1 MIRLLVVPVLSCLL
15 LAGASSPSMAQSWSK
30 KAYDATY
37 DMTAGGRTMT
47 MRMINDGQGHQRQET
62 STPQGK
68 VISILDYPNKVMWS
82 LMEAQKMAMK
92 MPLNPSAGGP
102 AINDAESAKQYNAK
116 SLGTKVIDG
125 HPCQGWQAT
134 TQGMTSESWIGNDIN
149 NLVYSVSSGPQGQ
162 STMKLKQFS
171 SAKPSPSLF
180 TVPPDYKVMAIPTGM
195 PGMR

>member
-1 MIRLLVVPVLSCLL
+1 MIRLRVMSALSCLL
-15 LAGASSPSMAQSWSK
+15 FASAWSTSLAQSWPT

-37 DMTAGGRTMT
+37 EMTAAGRTT
-47 MRMINDGQGHQRQET
+47 STRMINDGHGHQRHES

-68 VISILDYPNKVMWS
+68 VISIIDYPNKVMWN

-92 MPLNPSAGGP
+92 LPFNPSSSGAS
-102 AINDAESAKQYNAK
+102 ITDAQSAKQSNAK

-125 HPCQGWQAT
+125 HPCQGWQASV
-134 TQGMTSESWIGNDIN
+134 QGNTSESWIGTDIN

-171 SAKPSPSLF
+171 ASAPSPSLF
-180 TVPPDYKVMAIPTGM
+180 TVPSDYKVMSMPAGM